1 MKCMTV
7 IHSMHNID
15 SYLTCLGGCI
25 GRLPSQPKTKVIIGA
40 CASSIITIQQC
51 SSKQPPGSRADR
63 GGSFAPL
70 HVAGQMLLPLG
81 REAAYL
87 ALERLEVRVLHGVCL
102 EVLTL
107 RRSCKT
113 TNTAELRN
121 RGSFTL
127 RP

>member
-1 MKCMTV
+1 MLMKCMTV
-7 IHSMHNID
+7 IHSMHNIG
-15 SYLTCLGGCI
+15 SYLTCLGQCI

-40 CASSIITIQQC
+40 CASSIILMHA
-51 SSKQPPGSRADR
+51 KAGRALRADTE
-63 GGSFAPL
+63 GCFAPL

-81 REAAYL
+81 SEAAYL
-87 ALERLEVRVLHGVCL
+87 AFEGLEVRVLHGVCL

>member
-1 MKCMTV
+1 MPA
-7 IHSMHNID
+7 H
-15 SYLTCLGGCI
+15 
-25 GRLPSQPKTKVIIGA
+25 Q
-40 CASSIITIQQC
+40 ASSSFNVRQ
-51 SSKQPPGSRADR
+51 SRALRADTE
-63 GGSFAPL
+63 GCFAPL

-87 ALERLEVRVLHGVCL
+87 ALERLEVRVLDGVRL
-102 EVLTL
+102 EVLAL

-113 TNTAELRN
+113 TNTAELRH